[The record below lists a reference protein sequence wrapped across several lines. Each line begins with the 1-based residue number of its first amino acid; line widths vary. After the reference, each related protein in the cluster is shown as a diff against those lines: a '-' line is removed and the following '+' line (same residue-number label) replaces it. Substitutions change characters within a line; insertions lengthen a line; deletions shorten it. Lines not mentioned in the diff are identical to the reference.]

1 MATTRLQL
9 QDSIRRIIQSV
20 AKWPDATIQAWI
32 NEAIYDYSTHFR
44 VPHQATLLCVAGQ
57 REYPITT
64 YQVIEVLH
72 VEYPYNAGTLQAKR
86 YLERLNRF
94 HPSFFDGPY
103 YDYFFHAQSFITI
116 VLGESPLA
124 AQGIGILV
132 ERAHTLPT
140 ADSTPLTV
148 PDHHVEVLRLFC
160 VWRSYQQLVLEH
172 SQLPTVALDPATHAF
187 HPQLANLEASAARA
201 ERAYRNKL
209 SELKQRGTHGG
220 PTGPWTDSE
229 RIY

>member
-9 QDSIRRIIQSV
+9 QESIQRIIGV
-20 AKWPDATIQAWI
+20 PAKWTAAIVQAWI

-44 VPHQATLLCVAGQ
+44 VPHEANVITVVGQ
-57 REYPITT
+57 REYPLIN
-64 YQVIEVLH
+64 YQIIEILRIEFPWKDSA
-72 VEYPYNAGTLQAKR
+72 VEAKR
-86 YLERLNRF
+86 FLQRLNRF
-94 HPSFFDGPY
+94 DPSFRDGPY
-103 YDYFFHAQSFITI
+103 YDYYFHAQSFITI
-116 VLGESPLA
+116 CLGEAPA
-124 AQGIGILV
+124 AGQVFGMLC
-132 ERAHTLPT
+132 ERAHTLPA

-160 VWRSYQQLVLEH
+160 VWRCWQQLALEM
-172 SQLPTVALDPATHAF
+172 SQSRDPWVDH

-229 RIY
+229 RVY